1 MDLETGT
8 GKVLP
13 VYIEEEMQKSYIDY
27 AMSVIVQRALP
38 DVRDGLKPV
47 HRRILYAMQ
56 EAGMASN
63 KPYKK
68 SARIVG
74 EVLGKYHPHGDTS
87 VYDAI
92 VRLAQNFSTRYL
104 MVDGHGNFGS
114 VDGDSAAAMRYT
126 EVRMAK
132 VAEVMLEDI
141 EKETVDFV
149 PNYDESLKEPSVL
162 PAKVPALLI
171 NGSAGIAVGMA
182 TNIPP
187 HNLSEVVDG
196 LIMLIDNSNIEIPE
210 LMTVIKGPDFPTGAT
225 ILGTEGIRSAYTTG
239 RGIVKIRA
247 QAEIEPM
254 QKGKHRIVVTEIPYQ
269 VNKARLIESIA
280 QLVKDGVIEG
290 ITDLRDESDRR
301 GMRIVVELRNDVVP
315 DVILNQLY
323 KHTKLQDS
331 FGIIMLA
338 LVDGHPRVL
347 NLKEILVHYLNHQKE
362 VITRRTRYELGK
374 AKDRAHILEG
384 LKIALDNLDAVINT
398 IRSSA
403 NADIAK
409 TALVEKFTLS
419 LRQAQAI
426 LDMRLQRLTGLERK
440 KIDDEYI
447 DVMETIDWLE
457 SVLADEQKVLNI
469 IKEDLLEMKKKFGD
483 ARRTILSH
491 DTSSMDMEDLIA
503 EEDIVITISHQGYI
517 KRQTLDN
524 FRNQKRGG
532 VGKTG
537 GSGKKNDDCA
547 EHLFLSTTHHNI
559 LFFTNKGR
567 VYRQKGYEI
576 PEAGRTAKG
585 TAIINL
591 LPIEQGEKITAVI
604 PVKEFKTEQYMFM
617 ATDKG
622 TVKKTNLEDF
632 NSARK
637 VGLIAITLDENEQ
650 LIGVELTDGNSE
662 IILATRNGI
671 AIRFD
676 EQDVRPMGRT
686 AHGVRGIQLN
696 YGDEVVAMD
705 SVTSE
710 NSEVLTAT
718 EQGLGKRTSVS
729 EYRKQTRGGKGVIN
743 IKVNEKTGIV
753 IGMKVITP
761 GQEIMMITAAGIIIR
776 IDVEGISQF
785 GRNAQG
791 VKLMTL
797 NDDDKVVSL
806 AAVQQAEDDVTEE
819 VITDDVQTETVD
831 VSDEIIETSQA
842 TEE

>member
-1 MDLETGT
+1 MDLENTT

-56 EAGMASN
+56 EAGMTPT

-74 EVLGKYHPHGDTS
+74 EVLGKYHPHGDSS
-87 VYDAI
+87 VYEAI
-92 VRLAQNFSTRYL
+92 VRLAQDFSTRYL

-114 VDGDSAAAMRYT
+114 IDGDSAAAMRYT

-132 VAEVMLEDI
+132 IAEAMLEDI
-141 EKETVDFV
+141 EKDTVDFV
-149 PNYDESLKEPSVL
+149 PNYDESMTEPSVL
-162 PAKVPALLI
+162 PSKVPALLI

-187 HNLSEVVDG
+187 HNLCEVVNG
-196 LIMLIDNSNIEIPE
+196 LVMLIDNPDAEIAQ
-210 LMTVIKGPDFPTGAT
+210 LMTAIKGPDFPTGAC
-225 ILGTEGIRSAYTTG
+225 ILGKNGINSAYTTG
-239 RGIVKIRA
+239 RGVIKLRA
-247 QAEIEPM
+247 KATIEPAN
-254 QKGKHRIVVTEIPYQ
+254 KGKHNIIITEIPYQ
-269 VNKARLIESIA
+269 VNKANLIKDIA
-280 QLVKDGVIEG
+280 QLAKDGVIEG
-290 ITDLRDESDRR
+290 MTHIDDYSNLKH
-301 GMRIVVELRNDVVP
+301 GIRIVIELKADAVP
-315 DVILNQLY
+315 DVVLNKLY
-323 KHTKLQDS
+323 KHTALQSS

-338 LVDGHPRVL
+338 LVNGEPRVL
-347 NLKEILVHYLNHQKE
+347 NLKQILHYYLEHQKE
-362 VITRRTRYELGK
+362 VVTRRTRYELAK

-384 LKIALDNLDAVINT
+384 LKIALDNLDEVITT

-403 NADIAK
+403 NGDIAK
-409 TALVEKFTLS
+409 TSLMERFNLS
-419 LRQAQAI
+419 QRQAQAI

-440 KIDDEYI
+440 KIDDEYV
-447 DVMETIDWLE
+447 DVLETIDWLE
-457 SVLADEQKVLNI
+457 SVLADEHKVMNI
-469 IKEDLLEMKKKFGD
+469 IKDDLLEMKKKFGD
-483 ARRTILSH
+483 ERRTEISME
-491 DTSSMDMEDLIA
+491 SSEMDIEDLIA
-503 EEDIVITISHQGYI
+503 EEDIVVTISHQGYI
-517 KRQTLDN
+517 KRQTMDN
-524 FRNQKRGG
+524 FRSQKRGG
-532 VGKTG
+532 MGKTG
-537 GSGKKNDDCA
+537 GSGKKIDDCA

-591 LPIEQGEKITAVI
+591 LPLEQGEKITAVI
-604 PVKEFKTEQYMFM
+604 PVKEFLDEQFMFM
-617 ATDKG
+617 ATNKG
-622 TVKKTNLEDF
+622 TVKKTNLKDF
-632 NSARK
+632 DSARK
-637 VGLIAITLDENEQ
+637 NGLVAINLDEKED

-686 AHGVRGIQLN
+686 AHGVKGISLA

-705 SVTSE
+705 SVADESF
-710 NSEVLTAT
+710 EVLTAT
-718 EQGLGKRTSVS
+718 EFGMGKRTAVS
-729 EYRKQTRGGKGVIN
+729 EYRKQTRGGKGIIN
-743 IKVNEKTGIV
+743 IKITEKTGLVVGMRV
-753 IGMKVITP
+753 INP
-761 GQEIMMITAAGIIIR
+761 QQEIMMITSAGIIIR
-776 IDVEGISQF
+776 IDVDGISQF

-806 AAVQQAEDDVTEE
+806 AAIHHEEDD
-819 VITDDVQTETVD
+819 D
-831 VSDEIIETSQA
+831 
-842 TEE
+842 

>member
-1 MDLETGT
+1 MDLENTT

-56 EAGMASN
+56 EAGMTPT

-74 EVLGKYHPHGDTS
+74 EVLGKYHPHGDSS
-87 VYDAI
+87 VYEAI
-92 VRLAQNFSTRYL
+92 VRMAQDFSTRYL

-114 VDGDSAAAMRYT
+114 IDGDSAAAMRYT

-132 VAEVMLEDI
+132 IAEAMLEDI
-141 EKETVDFV
+141 EKDTVDFV
-149 PNYDESLKEPSVL
+149 PNYDESMTEPSVL
-162 PAKVPALLI
+162 PSKVPALLI

-187 HNLSEVVDG
+187 HNLCEVVNG
-196 LIMLIDNSNIEIPE
+196 LVMLIDNPDAEISQ
-210 LMTVIKGPDFPTGAT
+210 LMTAIKGPDFPTGAC
-225 ILGTEGIRSAYTTG
+225 ILGKSGITSAYTTG
-239 RGIVKIRA
+239 RGVVKLRA
-247 QAEIEPM
+247 KAAIEPAN
-254 QKGKHRIVVTEIPYQ
+254 KGKHNIIVTEIPYQ
-269 VNKARLIESIA
+269 VNKANLIKDIA
-280 QLVKDGVIEG
+280 QLAKDGIIEG
-290 ITDLRDESDRR
+290 ISHIDDYSNLKQ
-301 GMRIVVELRNDVVP
+301 GIRIVIELKADAVP
-315 DVILNQLY
+315 DVVLNKLY
-323 KHTKLQDS
+323 KHTALQSS

-338 LVDGHPRVL
+338 LVKGEPRVL
-347 NLKEILVHYLNHQKE
+347 NLKQILHYYLEHQKE
-362 VITRRTRYELGK
+362 VVTRRTRYELAK

-384 LKIALDNLDAVINT
+384 LKIALDNLDAVIST

-403 NADIAK
+403 NGDIAK
-409 TALVEKFTLS
+409 TSLMERFNLS
-419 LRQAQAI
+419 QRQAQAI

-440 KIDDEYI
+440 KIDDEYV
-447 DVMETIDWLE
+447 DVLETIDWLE
-457 SVLADEQKVLNI
+457 SVLADEHKVMNI
-469 IKEDLLEMKKKFGD
+469 IKDDLLEMKKKFGD
-483 ARRTILSH
+483 ERRTEISME
-491 DTSSMDMEDLIA
+491 SSEMDIEDLIA
-503 EEDIVITISHQGYI
+503 EEDIVVTISHQGYI
-517 KRQTLDN
+517 KRQTMDN
-524 FRNQKRGG
+524 FRSQKRGG
-532 VGKTG
+532 MGKTG
-537 GSGKKNDDCA
+537 GSGKKIDDCA

-591 LPIEQGEKITAVI
+591 LPLEQGEKITAVI
-604 PVKEFKTEQYMFM
+604 PVKEFLEEQFMFM
-617 ATDKG
+617 ATNKG
-622 TVKKTNLEDF
+622 TVKKTNLKDF
-632 NSARK
+632 DSARK
-637 VGLIAITLDENEQ
+637 NGLVAINLDENED

-686 AHGVRGIQLN
+686 AHGVKGISLA

-705 SVTSE
+705 SVADESC
-710 NSEVLTAT
+710 EVLTAT
-718 EQGLGKRTSVS
+718 EFGMGKRTAVG
-729 EYRKQTRGGKGVIN
+729 EYRKQTRGGKGIIN
-743 IKVNEKTGIV
+743 IKITEKTGLVVGMRV
-753 IGMKVITP
+753 INP
-761 GQEIMMITAAGIIIR
+761 QQEIMMITSAGIIIR
-776 IDVEGISQF
+776 IDVDGISQF

-806 AAVQQAEDDVTEE
+806 AAIHHDEDEE
-819 VITDDVQTETVD
+819 
-831 VSDEIIETSQA
+831 
-842 TEE
+842 

>member
-1 MDLETGT
+1 MDLENTT

-27 AMSVIVQRALP
+27 AMSVIIQRALP

-56 EAGMASN
+56 EAGMTPT

-74 EVLGKYHPHGDTS
+74 DVLGKYHPHGDSS

-92 VRLAQNFSTRYL
+92 VRLAQDFSTRYL

-114 VDGDSAAAMRYT
+114 IDGDSPAAMRYT

-132 VAEVMLEDI
+132 IAEAMLEDI
-141 EKETVDFV
+141 EKDTVDFV

-162 PAKVPALLI
+162 PSKVPALLI
-171 NGSAGIAVGMA
+171 NGSSGIAVGMA

-187 HNLSEVVDG
+187 HNLCEVVNG
-196 LIMLIDNSNIEIPE
+196 LVMLIDNPEADIPQ
-210 LMTVIKGPDFPTGAT
+210 LMTAIKGPDFPTGAC
-225 ILGTEGIRSAYTTG
+225 ILGKAGITSAYTTG
-239 RGIVKIRA
+239 RGVVKIRA
-247 QAEIEPM
+247 KAEIVPAN
-254 QKGKHRIVVTEIPYQ
+254 KGKHHIVISEIPYQ
-269 VNKARLIESIA
+269 VNKANLIKDIA
-280 QLVKDGVIEG
+280 GLAKDGVIEG
-290 ITDLRDESDRR
+290 ITKVDDFSSLKD
-301 GMRIVVELRNDVVP
+301 GLKIVIELKADAVP
-315 DVILNQLY
+315 DVVLNRLY
-323 KHTKLQDS
+323 KHTALQSS

-338 LVDGHPRVL
+338 LVNGEPRVL
-347 NLKEILVHYLNHQKE
+347 NLKQVLEYYLAHQKD
-362 VITRRTRYELGK
+362 VITRRTRYDLGK

-384 LKIALDNLDAVINT
+384 LKIALDNIDAVIST
-398 IRSSA
+398 IRSSST
-403 NADIAK
+403 ADIARN
-409 TALVEKFTLS
+409 ALMDNFKLS
-419 LRQAQAI
+419 QRQAQAI

-440 KIDDEYI
+440 KIEDEYA
-447 DVMETIDWLE
+447 DVLQTIDWLE
-457 SVLADEQKVLNI
+457 SVLADEHKVMNI
-469 IKEDLLEMKKKFGD
+469 IKEDLLDMKKRFGD
-483 ARRTILSH
+483 ERRTEISR
-491 DTSSMDMEDLIA
+491 DASEMEIEDLIA
-503 EEDIVITISHQGYI
+503 EDIVVTISHQGYI

-537 GSGKKNDDCA
+537 GSGKKIDDSA

-559 LFFTNKGR
+559 LFFTNRGR

-591 LPIEQGEKITAVI
+591 LPLTQGEKITAVI
-604 PVKEFKTEQYMFM
+604 PVKEFVEDQFLFM
-617 ATDKG
+617 ATNRG
-622 TVKKTNLEDF
+622 TVKKMNLKDLE
-632 NSARK
+632 SARK
-637 VGLIAITLDENEQ
+637 AGIVAINLDDKED

-662 IILATRNGI
+662 IILATRNGL

-686 AHGVRGIQLN
+686 AHGVRGVALN

-705 SVTSE
+705 SVPDE
-710 NSEVLTAT
+710 NYEVLTAT
-718 EQGLGKRTSVS
+718 EFGMGKRTAVS
-729 EYRKQTRGGKGVIN
+729 EYRKQTRGGKGIIN
-743 IKVNEKTGIV
+743 IKITEKTGLV
-753 IGMKVITP
+753 IGMKVINP
-761 GQEIMMITAAGIIIR
+761 AQEIMMITAAGLIIR
-776 IDVEGISQF
+776 IDVDDISQY

-797 NDDDKVVSL
+797 NDEDKVVSL
-806 AAVQQAEDDVTEE
+806 AAIHHDEE
-819 VITDDVQTETVD
+819 
-831 VSDEIIETSQA
+831 SDK
-842 TEE
+842 

>member
-196 LIMLIDNSNIEIPE
+196 LIMLIDNSDIEIPE
-210 LMTVIKGPDFPTGAT
+210 LMTAIKGPDFPTGAT

-637 VGLIAITLDENEQ
+637 VGLIAITLDGNEQ

>member
-74 EVLGKYHPHGDTS
+74 EVLGKYHPHGDNS

-196 LIMLIDNSNIEIPE
+196 LIMLIDNSDIEIPE
-210 LMTVIKGPDFPTGAT
+210 LMTAIKGPDFPTGAT

-718 EQGLGKRTSVS
+718 EQGLGKRTSVR

>member
-1 MDLETGT
+1 MDLENNG

-27 AMSVIVQRALP
+27 AMSVIIQRALP

-74 EVLGKYHPHGDTS
+74 EVLGKYHPHGDFS
-87 VYDAI
+87 VYKAI
-92 VRLAQNFSTRYL
+92 VRLAQDFSTRYL

-114 VDGDSAAAMRYT
+114 VDGDGAAAMRYT

-132 VAEVMLEDI
+132 IAEMMLEDI

-162 PAKVPALLI
+162 PSKVPAILI

-187 HNLSEVVDG
+187 HNLSEVVNG
-196 LIMLIDNSNIEIPE
+196 LVMLIDNPDTEIPQ
-210 LMTVIKGPDFPTGAT
+210 LMTAIKGPDFPTGAS
-225 ILGTEGIRSAYTTG
+225 ILGTDGIRSAYTTG
-239 RGIVKIRA
+239 RGVVKIRA
-247 QAEIEPM
+247 KAEIEPM
-254 QKGKHRIVVTEIPYQ
+254 AKGKHRIVVSEIPYQ
-269 VNKARLIESIA
+269 VNKAILIESIA

-301 GMRIVVELRNDVVP
+301 GMRVVIELKSDVVP
-315 DVILNQLY
+315 DVVLNQLY
-323 KHTKLQDS
+323 KHTQLQSS

-338 LVDGHPRVL
+338 LVNGQPRVL
-347 NLKEILVHYLNHQKE
+347 NLKQILEYYLAHQKD

-384 LKIALDNLDAVINT
+384 LKIALDNLDAVIST

-403 NADIAK
+403 TADIAK
-409 TALVEKFTLS
+409 TALIEKFSLS
-419 LRQAQAI
+419 MRQAQAI

-440 KIDDEYI
+440 KIDDEYV

-457 SVLADEQKVLNI
+457 SVLADEHKVMNI
-469 IKEDLLEMKKKFGD
+469 IKEDLLEVKKKFGD
-483 ARRTILSH
+483 ERRTEISL
-491 DTSSMDMEDLIA
+491 DTSEMDIEDLIA
-503 EEDIVITISHQGYI
+503 EEDIVVTISHQGYI

-537 GSGKKNDDCA
+537 GSGKKADDCA

-591 LPIEQGEKITAVI
+591 LPLEQGEKITAVI
-604 PVKEFKTEQYMFM
+604 PVKEFIEDHFMFM
-617 ATDKG
+617 ATNKG
-622 TVKKTNLEDF
+622 TVKKTNLKDF
-632 NSARK
+632 DSTRK
-637 VGLIAITLDENEQ
+637 SGLIAINLDDDED
-650 LIGVELTDGNSE
+650 LIGVEMTNGSSE
-662 IILATRNGI
+662 IVLATRNGT

-686 AHGVRGIQLN
+686 AHGVRGITLN
-696 YGDEVVAMD
+696 YGDAVVAMD
-705 SVTSE
+705 SVGSE
-710 NSEVLTAT
+710 ECEVLTAT
-718 EQGLGKRTSVS
+718 ELGMGKRTAVS

-743 IKVNEKTGIV
+743 IKITEKTGAVVGMRV
-753 IGMKVITP
+753 INP
-761 GQEIMMITAAGIIIR
+761 QQEIMMITAAGIIIR
-776 IDVEGISQF
+776 IDVDGISQF

-806 AAVQQAEDDVTEE
+806 AAVHHDESED
-819 VITDDVQTETVD
+819 
-831 VSDEIIETSQA
+831 
-842 TEE
+842 

>member
-1 MDLETGT
+1 MDLENNT

-56 EAGMASN
+56 EAGMTPT

-74 EVLGKYHPHGDTS
+74 EVLGKYHPHGDSS
-87 VYDAI
+87 VYEAI
-92 VRLAQNFSTRYL
+92 VRLAQDFSTRYL

-114 VDGDSAAAMRYT
+114 IDGDSAAAMRYT

-132 VAEVMLEDI
+132 IAEAMLEDI
-141 EKETVDFV
+141 EKDTVDFV
-149 PNYDESLKEPSVL
+149 PNYDESMTEPSVL
-162 PAKVPALLI
+162 PSKVPALLI

-187 HNLSEVVDG
+187 HNLCEVVNG
-196 LIMLIDNSNIEIPE
+196 LVMLIDNPDAEIAQ
-210 LMTVIKGPDFPTGAT
+210 LMTAIKGPDFPTGAC
-225 ILGTEGIRSAYTTG
+225 ILGKTGITSAYTTG
-239 RGIVKIRA
+239 RGVVKLRA
-247 QAEIEPM
+247 KATIEPAN
-254 QKGKHRIVVTEIPYQ
+254 KGKHNIIITEIPYQ
-269 VNKARLIESIA
+269 VNKANLIKDIA
-280 QLVKDGVIEG
+280 QLAKDGVIEG
-290 ITDLRDESDRR
+290 MTHIDDYSNLKH
-301 GMRIVVELRNDVVP
+301 GIRIVIELKADAVP
-315 DVILNQLY
+315 DVVLNKLY
-323 KHTKLQDS
+323 KHTALQTS

-338 LVDGHPRVL
+338 LVNGEPKIL
-347 NLKEILVHYLNHQKE
+347 NLKQVLSYYLDHQKE
-362 VITRRTRYELGK
+362 VITRRTRYELAK

-384 LKIALDNLDAVINT
+384 LKIALDNLDEVIST

-403 NADIAK
+403 NGDIAK
-409 TALVEKFTLS
+409 TSLMERFNLS
-419 LRQAQAI
+419 QRQAQAI

-440 KIDDEYI
+440 KIDDEYV
-447 DVMETIDWLE
+447 DVLETIDWLE
-457 SVLADEQKVLNI
+457 SVLADEHKVMNI
-469 IKEDLLEMKKKFGD
+469 IKDDLLEMKKKFGD
-483 ARRTILSH
+483 ERRTEISME
-491 DTSSMDMEDLIA
+491 SSEMDIEDLIA
-503 EEDIVITISHQGYI
+503 EEDIVVTISHQGYI
-517 KRQTLDN
+517 KRQTMDN
-524 FRNQKRGG
+524 FRSQKRGG
-532 VGKTG
+532 MGKTG
-537 GSGKKNDDCA
+537 GSGKKIDDCA

-591 LPIEQGEKITAVI
+591 LPLQQGEKITAVI
-604 PVKEFKTEQYMFM
+604 PVKEFLEEQFMFM
-617 ATDKG
+617 ATNKG
-622 TVKKTNLEDF
+622 TVKKTNLKDF
-632 NSARK
+632 DSARK
-637 VGLIAITLDENEQ
+637 NGLVAINLDDTED

-686 AHGVRGIQLN
+686 AHGVKGISLN

-705 SVTSE
+705 SVADESC
-710 NSEVLTAT
+710 EVLTAT
-718 EQGLGKRTSVS
+718 EFGMGKRTAVG
-729 EYRKQTRGGKGVIN
+729 EYRKQTRGGKGIIN
-743 IKVNEKTGIV
+743 IKITEKTGLVVGMRV
-753 IGMKVITP
+753 INP
-761 GQEIMMITAAGIIIR
+761 QQEIMMITAAGIIIR
-776 IDVEGISQF
+776 IDVDGISQF

-806 AAVQQAEDDVTEE
+806 AAIHHDEE
-819 VITDDVQTETVD
+819 E
-831 VSDEIIETSQA
+831 
-842 TEE
+842 